1 MSSER
6 LATLPGLPRDEKGP
20 VFAEPWQAQAFAMAV
35 QLCDAGHFTWPEW
48 VETLSAVLRE
58 NAPDDGSAYYAHWL
72 AALERLCL
80 AKGLT
85 KAAALEGRRRAWAE
99 AYRTT
104 PHGKP
109 VELPVRRE

>member
-1 MSSER
+1 MPPER
-6 LATLPGLPRDEKGP
+6 LAALPGLPRDENGP

-48 VETLSAVLRE
+48 VEALSAVLRE
-58 NAPDDGSAYYAHWL
+58 SAPDDGSSYYAHWL
-72 AALERLCL
+72 TALERLCL

-85 KAAALEGRRRAWAE
+85 KAAALEGRQRAWAE
-99 AYRTT
+99 AYRIT

-109 VELPVRRE
+109 VALSKEA

>member
-1 MSSER
+1 MPPEH
-6 LATLPGLPRDEKGP
+6 LAALPGLPRDANGP

-35 QLCDAGHFTWPEW
+35 QLCDAGRFTWPEW
-48 VETLSAVLRE
+48 VEALSAVLRE
-58 NAPDDGSAYYAHWL
+58 NAPDDGSSYYAHWL
-72 AALERLCL
+72 TALERLCL

-85 KAAALEGRRRAWAE
+85 KAAALEGRRLAWAE

-109 VELPVRRE
+109 VALSKEA